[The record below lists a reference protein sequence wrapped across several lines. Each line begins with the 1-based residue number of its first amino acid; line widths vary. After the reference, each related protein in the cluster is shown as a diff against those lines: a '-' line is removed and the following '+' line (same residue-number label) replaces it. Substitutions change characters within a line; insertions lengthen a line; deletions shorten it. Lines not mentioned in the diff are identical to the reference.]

1 MAMMSKRLQRVLL
14 VGGGAREHAIGEA
27 LCRSGNVQLL
37 VVSNNDNPGLAKLA
51 QDRNNFFKNSETD
64 VKSIRK
70 WAKDKAADFA
80 VIGLEDP
87 LEVALPDKLAE
98 KGIPTMGPVKKAA
111 VLETSKLFLRDLMQ
125 RYNILGQIPYR
136 YFSDLRLLSEFLKSS
151 QKEYVLKPV
160 GLTAGKGVK
169 VMGVQLSSVD
179 DAISYADEVISKKV
193 GGVAGLIV
201 EERVLGEEFTL
212 QTIVDGETLLPMP
225 LVKDFKRALEGD
237 KGPNTGSMGSYSQ
250 ANGLLPFITQ
260 IEYDRAVDILDRV
273 VHALGSEGVTYK
285 GILYGQ
291 FMKTEEGLKL
301 IEINARF
308 GDPEAINVLPLLQND
323 FVEVCHAVISGS
335 LKNLDLRFAHKATV
349 CKYIT
354 PPGYGFEPEAGVP
367 LRIEMPKIESIGVK
381 VYFAKLTEKNGELL
395 TTTSRSVA
403 LLGIG
408 DLVDEAESAVEQSL
422 DYIHG
427 KYHIRHDIGRTELI
441 QSTRVKEIQSVVS

>member
-1 MAMMSKRLQRVLL
+1 MTIMSKNLQRVLL

-27 LCRSGNVQLL
+27 LCRGGNVQLL

-51 QDRNNFFKNSETD
+51 LDRHNFLKHSETD
-64 VKSIRK
+64 VKSIKK
-70 WAKDKAADFA
+70 WAKDKAVDLA

-87 LEVALPDKLAE
+87 LEVGLPDELAE
-98 KGIPTMGPVKKAA
+98 KGIPTMGPSKKASM
-111 VLETSKLFLRDLMQ
+111 LETSKLFLRDLMQ
-125 RYNILGQIPYR
+125 RYNIPGQIPYR

-169 VMGVQLSSVD
+169 VMGVQLSSVE

-212 QTIVDGETLLPMP
+212 QTVVDGETLLPMP
-225 LVKDFKRALEGD
+225 LVKDFKRAFAGD

-260 IEYDRAVDILDRV
+260 IEYDRAVDILDRII
-273 VHALGSEGVTYK
+273 HALGSEGVTYK

-335 LKNLDLRFAHKATV
+335 LKNQALRFAHKATV

-354 PPGYGFEPEAGVP
+354 PPGYGVKPEVGVSIR
-367 LRIEMPKIESIGVK
+367 LEMPKIESMGVK

-395 TTTSRSVA
+395 TTTSRSFA

-408 DLVDEAESAVEQSL
+408 DSVEEAESAVERSL
-422 DYIHG
+422 GYIRG
-427 KYHIRHDIGRTELI
+427 RYHIRRDIGKPELI
-441 QSTRVKEIQSVVS
+441 QSTRVRELQGIVS